1 MLKSMFAATAA
12 VALLAGTAFA
22 AEPATATPPMMKD
35 GMFVTAK
42 GMTLYTFDKDGK
54 DTSNCKGGC
63 ATNWPP
69 AAASASDAASGDFT
83 IIKREDGAAQWAY
96 KGKPLYTWIQDRK
109 AGDATGGAVPGWKI
123 AVP

>member
-1 MLKSMFAATAA
+1 MRFALTAAVLAASLSATAA
-12 VALLAGTAFA
+12 LAGAPSAGSTSQG
-22 AEPATATPPMMKD
+22 PALVDAN
-35 GMFVTAK
+35 
-42 GMTLYTFDKDGK
+42 GMTLYTFEKDASG
-54 DTSNCKGGC
+54 TSNCKGGC

-69 AAASASDAASGDFT
+69 AAAEASDAASGEFS

-109 AGDATGGAVPGWKI
+109 AGDATGGAVPGWSI